1 MGKAVNVQRRF
12 EGQSFRMPKQAI
24 NLLRCFDL
32 ASHILDSG
40 ITVQR
45 RRNHHDRLRSY
56 RCEYLIEVKWYAI
69 FVPHVV
75 TETGQQTMKMRILP
89 DTLGATRS
97 RVKPQR
103 VEAANGN
110 ETLNTIVERRR

>member
-12 EGQSFRMPKQAI
+12 EGQSFRMAKQGI

-32 ASHILDSG
+32 APHVRNSG
-40 ITVQR
+40 VTVER
-45 RRNHHDRLRSY
+45 RRDHHSRLRSY

-69 FVPHVV
+69 FLPHKV

-89 DTLGATRS
+89 DALRATRS
-97 RVKPQR
+97 CVKPQW
-103 VEAANGN
+103 VEAAN
-110 ETLNTIVERRR
+110 